1 MRRLHLLEIEDQRWC
16 PVSIR
21 DAITDLLQFAL
32 NLGNNYA
39 CVVPRLRRAL
49 ERTGTRRIID
59 LCSGAGGPWLGILR
73 AFEENEKFQIQ
84 VCLTDRYPN
93 IAGLQRIQKA
103 SNNKINYRKDSI
115 DATNIPAEL
124 KGFRTLFT
132 SFHHFR
138 PKDAKK
144 ILRNAVQ
151 NRQGIGVFEV
161 ARRHPLALLG
171 LLLLTPSIFLI
182 TPFIRPFRWSRLLW
196 TYLIPV
202 VPIITL
208 FDGVV
213 SCLRAYTPAEL
224 RQFTEELAGSRY
236 MWEIGEESSYSGLP
250 LVPITYLIGYS
261 IQDQVGE

>member
-1 MRRLHLLEIEDQRWC
+1 MRRLHLLEIEDQPWC

-21 DAITDLLQFAL
+21 DALTDLLQFAL
-32 NLGNNYA
+32 NLGNTYA

-49 ERTGTRRIID
+49 EHAGTHHIVD

-73 AFEENEKFQIQ
+73 AFEENEKFPVR

-93 IAGLQRIQKA
+93 IKGLERIKKA
-103 SNNKINYRKDSI
+103 SNSKISYRRDSI
-115 DATNIPAEL
+115 DASDIPVEL

-138 PKDAKK
+138 PEDAKK

-161 ARRHPLALLG
+161 ARRHPFALLG
-171 LLLLTPSIFLI
+171 LLLLTPSVFLM

-196 TYLIPV
+196 TYLIPI
-202 VPIITL
+202 VPILTL

-224 RQFTEELAGSRY
+224 RHFTEELAGSDY
-236 MWEIGEESSYSGLP
+236 VWEIGEESIYRELS
-250 LVPITYLIGYS
+250 LVPITYLIGCPS
-261 IQDQVGE
+261 DDQLRE